1 MENSQKNRIRE
12 LAQLLESCPPVQ
24 FPPPDGLPGEPGGIL
39 IQRRCAEVKINPGG
53 SDRLKLFHRRFVL
66 TAALE
71 REGLVCVNDLTF
83 PVAPDYASLVY
94 PFQYHHYVVDQSDFF
109 WMVVTFELERMFYPE
124 TLYHCSVKMTPVTY
138 GLLARMVELYL
149 EYGGG
154 DPRVRRYLNCLLA
167 ELDAPAVL
175 K

>member
-1 MENSQKNRIRE
+1 M
-12 LAQLLESCPPVQ
+12 Q

-83 PVAPDYASLVY
+83 PL
-94 PFQYHHYVVDQSDFF
+94 Q
-109 WMVVTFELERMFYPE
+109 
-124 TLYHCSVKMTPVTY
+124 
-138 GLLARMVELYL
+138 
-149 EYGGG
+149 
-154 DPRVRRYLNCLLA
+154 RRIMRRWSIRFSITTMWWTRA
-167 ELDAPAVL
+167 IFSGWW
-175 K
+175 

>member
-94 PFQYHHYVVDQSDFF
+94 PFQYHH
-109 WMVVTFELERMFYPE
+109 
-124 TLYHCSVKMTPVTY
+124 
-138 GLLARMVELYL
+138 
-149 EYGGG
+149 
-154 DPRVRRYLNCLLA
+154 
-167 ELDAPAVL
+167 
-175 K
+175 